1 MWHTNYDGCC
11 VTKHCIAV
19 VFVTVAVLQEY
30 RVSALTLLVGCQEEY
45 LALKN

>member
-1 MWHTNYDGCC
+1 MMAAVLQN
-11 VTKHCIAV
+11 IALQWF
-19 VFVTVAVLQEY
+19 FVTVAVLQEY